1 MKFNRILLLHWIMD
15 DNYLDFI
22 TKLMEKKEKKRRDI
36 GGDVWH

>member
-1 MKFNRILLLHWIMD
+1 MD

-22 TKLMEKKEKKRRDI
+22 TKLMKKNKKKRRNI